1 MAMVLIATICILGVA
16 FLIRFLIALCQE
28 DSAHS
33 KHVVQI
39 LSHTAKT
46 DINLEEL
53 SSIGSKVGTWQ
64 R

>member
-28 DSAHS
+28 DAPHS
-33 KHVVQI
+33 KHVVEI
-39 LSHTAKT
+39 LTRAAKAEMHVEK
-46 DINLEEL
+46 LR
-53 SSIGSKVGTWQ
+53 SIGSKIGTWQ